1 MLTKE
6 HVKTAQKARNFLL
19 EAYVEFADGDDH
31 LQACENLWQVAHAKT
46 AVAQHR
52 DWEHSDLNQ
61 SRGETCIYVG
71 WNQGCIAAGS
81 GAD

>member
-1 MLTKE
+1 MKPTSPTGWSSAVLTKGGITTVQSATGDFE
-6 HVKTAQKARNFLL
+6 EQEDADSSFPAEDIGLL
-19 EAYVEFADGDDH
+19 KEDLYLF
-31 LQACENLWQVAHAKT
+31 
-46 AVAQHR
+46 
-52 DWEHSDLNQ
+52 LNQ